1 MGDAAALA
9 ALSASGLCAVVAAL
23 CAVVAACRKAKR
35 QRKYGGDRYKRCD
48 EFFVH

>member
-9 ALSASGLCAVVAAL
+9 ALSSAGL

-48 EFFVH
+48 EFFVR